1 MIGWTSHL
9 NPDLSYKDLEQDKRQ
24 SSDHV
29 AEILTQKT
37 ESEAAATLR
46 HFKMC
51 LTEERN
57 LYLKK
62 EKRQA
67 CGERGVETK
76 HFGASG
82 VSWSCILLAPEVH
95 SWSPRLSSR
104 APAQLGLAL
113 VS

>member
-37 ESEAAATLR
+37 ESKAAATLR

-67 CGERGVETK
+67 CGETGVETSTLEPLGSPGSA
-76 HFGASG
+76 FCWPQRCTVG
-82 VSWSCILLAPEVH
+82 VHGFPAELLP
-95 SWSPRLSSR
+95 S
-104 APAQLGLAL
+104 
-113 VS
+113 